1 MSRSPART
9 APPYAAVALVD
20 QRGARFTL
28 DSFAGKRLLVG
39 FATASE
45 GAAGACAS
53 TAGKFAYLQH
63 RIDPVR
69 VHLVQLSADPVDDSA
84 PGVLR
89 AYARAYGIDRSRWT
103 VASGAVQDIAAVDA
117 ALVQAAQ
124 RAKIKD
130 VFGSAVA
137 VIDERGRLVAVL
149 DAAAVAPDD
158 LVRQALKR

>member
-1 MSRSPART
+1 M
-9 APPYAAVALVD
+9 
-20 QRGARFTL
+20 
-28 DSFAGKRLLVG
+28 
-39 FATASE
+39 
-45 GAAGACAS
+45 
-53 TAGKFAYLQH
+53 
-63 RIDPVR
+63 R